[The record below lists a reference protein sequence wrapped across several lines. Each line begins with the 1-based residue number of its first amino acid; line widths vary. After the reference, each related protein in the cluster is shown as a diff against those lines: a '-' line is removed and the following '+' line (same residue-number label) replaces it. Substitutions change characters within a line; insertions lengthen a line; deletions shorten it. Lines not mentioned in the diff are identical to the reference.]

1 MKRHSGVEK
10 GVLLLAALFMMVGFY
25 LIIYPQ
31 DMVIIHPGTSGY
43 KSGAGSSYGEHVS
56 PNASRVYGV
65 LSLLLGSGIGWAV
78 LTKRYD

>member
-10 GVLLLAALFMMVGFY
+10 GVLLLAAIFIVFGFY

-31 DMVIIHPGTSGY
+31 DMLLIHPSNG
-43 KSGAGSSYGEHVS
+43 KSGIVTVFSEHVS